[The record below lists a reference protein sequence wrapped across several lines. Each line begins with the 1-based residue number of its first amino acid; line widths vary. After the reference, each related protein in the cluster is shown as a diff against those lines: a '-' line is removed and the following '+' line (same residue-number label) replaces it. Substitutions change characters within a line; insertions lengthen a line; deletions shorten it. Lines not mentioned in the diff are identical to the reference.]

1 VSVDVSDFRPG
12 GQVAVT
18 VTCTV
23 STDGLELINPP
34 SGGAN
39 TATAFATIDPLRGME
54 QAP

>member
-1 VSVDVSDFRPG
+1 
-12 GQVAVT
+12 VT

-23 STDGLELINPP
+23 STDGLELIDPP

-39 TATAFATIDPLRGME
+39 TATAFASIDPLRATE